1 MKNKI
6 LKSASTLIV
15 VFAMATH
22 TSAAETAVLINNVH
36 VFDGK
41 SSSRSKSP
49 VNVLIVDDVIHGIS
63 TAELPAP
70 EDASLTLIDGG
81 GRTLMPGLIDAHWHM
96 MLVGQTLTDAMT
108 SEVGYTNLRAAQ
120 VAEATLMRGFTT
132 VRDMGGPVRGLRRAI
147 EEGQYPGP
155 RIFPSGAM
163 ISQTGGHGDFRLP
176 HEIPRAPNVPLSHT
190 EQTRTAAIADGPDE
204 VLRRVRE
211 QLMLGATQIKLMA
224 GGGVT
229 SVYDPLDA
237 TQYTPDEIRT
247 AVVAA
252 ENGGTYVT
260 VHAYTSHA
268 VKMSIEAGVKVIEH
282 GQLVDEDTV
291 KLMASKGIWW
301 SLQPFLDNE
310 IANKQKGPSRVKQ
323 LMVAAGTDRAY
334 ALARK
339 HNVKVAFGTDILFSG
354 DNGEVQNA
362 RLASLDR
369 WYSPGEVLQ
378 IATGNNGALLALTG
392 ERNPYKKP
400 LGVIEEGALADLLL
414 VDGDPTAD
422 LALIKDPAKNFVVII
437 KNGLIYKN
445 ILNP

>member
-22 TSAAETAVLINNVH
+22 TSAAETAVLIKNVH

-49 VNVLIVDDVIHGIS
+49 VNVLIVDDVIQGIS

-190 EQTRTAAIADGPDE
+190 EQARTAAIADGPDE

-268 VKMSIEAGVKVIEH
+268 VKMSIEAGAKAIEH

-339 HNVKVAFGTDILFSG
+339 HDVKVAFGTDILFSG

>member
-41 SSSRSKSP
+41 SSSRSKSQ

-211 QLMLGATQIKLMA
+211 QLMMGATQIKLMA

-237 TQYTPDEIRT
+237 TQYTPEEIRA

-268 VKMSIEAGVKVIEH
+268 VKMSIEAGVKAIEH
-282 GQLVDEDTV
+282 GQLVDEATV

-310 IANKQKGPSRVKQ
+310 IANKQKGPSRAKQ

-400 LGVIEEGALADLLL
+400 LGGIEEGARADLLL
-414 VDGDPTAD
+414 GVGGPTAY

>member
-6 LKSASTLIV
+6 LK
-15 VFAMATH
+15 H
-22 TSAAETAVLINNVH
+22 TSALIIAYAMVTQVFAAETAILINNVH

-41 SSSRSKSP
+41 SSSRSESP
-49 VNVLIVDDVIHGIS
+49 VNVLIVDDVIQGIS
-63 TAELPAP
+63 TAALPSP
-70 EDASLTLIDGG
+70 ENASLTLIDGE

-190 EQTRTAAIADGPDE
+190 EETRTAAIADGPDE

-237 TQYTPDEIRT
+237 TQYTPEEIRT

-252 ENGGTYVT
+252 GNWGTYVT

-268 VKMSIEAGVKVIEH
+268 VKMSIEAGVKAIEH

-378 IATGNNGALLALTG
+378 IATGNNGALLELTG

-400 LGVIEEGALADLLL
+400 LGVIAEGALADLLL
-414 VDGDPTAD
+414 VEGDPTAD

-437 KNGLIYKN
+437 KNGQIYKN
-445 ILNP
+445 LLNP

>member
-211 QLMLGATQIKLMA
+211 QLMMGATQIKLMA

-237 TQYTPDEIRT
+237 TQYTPEEIRA

-268 VKMSIEAGVKVIEH
+268 VKMSIEAGVKAIEH

-310 IANKQKGPSRVKQ
+310 IANKQKGPSRAKQ

>member
-1 MKNKI
+1 
-6 LKSASTLIV
+6 
-15 VFAMATH
+15 
-22 TSAAETAVLINNVH
+22 
-36 VFDGK
+36 
-41 SSSRSKSP
+41 
-49 VNVLIVDDVIHGIS
+49 
-63 TAELPAP
+63 
-70 EDASLTLIDGG
+70 
-81 GRTLMPGLIDAHWHM
+81 MPGLIDAHWHM

>member
-49 VNVLIVDDVIHGIS
+49 VNVLIVDEVIHGIS

-252 ENGGTYVT
+252 ENWGTYVT

>member
-6 LKSASTLIV
+6 LKPTSALIIAYAMV
-15 VFAMATH
+15 TQVF
-22 TSAAETAVLINNVH
+22 AAETAILINNVH

-41 SSSRSKSP
+41 SSSRSESP
-49 VNVLIVDDVIHGIS
+49 VNVLIVDDVIQGIS
-63 TAELPAP
+63 TAALPSP
-70 EDASLTLIDGG
+70 ENASLTLIDGE

-190 EQTRTAAIADGPDE
+190 EETRTAAIADGPDE

-237 TQYTPDEIRT
+237 TQYTPEEIRT

-252 ENGGTYVT
+252 ENWGTYVT

-268 VKMSIEAGVKVIEH
+268 VKMSIEAGVKAIEH

-362 RLASLDR
+362 RLVSLDR

-378 IATGNNGALLALTG
+378 IATGNNGALLELTG

-400 LGVIEEGALADLLL
+400 LGVIAEGALADLLL
-414 VDGDPTAD
+414 VEGDPTAD

-437 KNGLIYKN
+437 KNGQIYKN
-445 ILNP
+445 LLNP

>member
-6 LKSASTLIV
+6 LKPASVLIIAC
-15 VFAMATH
+15 AMVTQAI
-22 TSAAETAVLINNVH
+22 AAETAVLINNVH
-36 VFDGK
+36 LFDGK
-41 SSSRSKSP
+41 SSKRAEKT
-49 VNVLIVDDVIHGIS
+49 VNVLIVDDVIQGIS
-63 TAELPAP
+63 AAALPAP
-70 EDASLTLIDGG
+70 ENASLTLIDGER
-81 GRTLMPGLIDAHWHM
+81 RTLMPGLIDAHWHM
-96 MLVGQTLTDAMT
+96 MLVGQSLTDAMT

-120 VAEATLMRGFTT
+120 VAEATLMRGFTS

-176 HEIPRAPNVPLSHT
+176 HEIPRAPNDPLSHT
-190 EQTRTAAIADGPDE
+190 EQTRTAAIADGSNE

-211 QLMLGATQIKLMA
+211 QLMLGATQVKLMA

-237 TQYTPDEIRT
+237 TQYTPEEIRT

-252 ENGGTYVT
+252 ENWGTYVT

-268 VKMSIEAGVKVIEH
+268 VKMSIEAGVKAIEH

-291 KLMASKGIWW
+291 KLMAAKGVWW

-310 IANKQKGPSRVKQ
+310 LANKQTGPSRVKQ

-362 RLASLDR
+362 RLASLER

-414 VDGDPTAD
+414 VEGDPTAD

-437 KNGLIYKN
+437 KNGQIYKN
-445 ILNP
+445 LLNP

>member
-268 VKMSIEAGVKVIEH
+268 VKMSIEAGVKAIEH

-392 ERNPYKKP
+392 ERNPYKKL